1 LADLTVDFG
10 RGFTYV
16 NLRQMRR
23 FYLAWPRV
31 RILQTLS
38 EKFTEA
44 SKKREQRDERTF
56 EDCRQA
62 AEDSLELAPQSI
74 LIAKTL

>member
-62 AEDSLELAPQSI
+62 AEDSLELARQSI
-74 LIAKTL
+74 LIAKAL